1 VPDVQLERMLRIPA
15 DPAAQALGD
24 ILQAIANQE
33 GPWRGFALHITLGDV
48 RLPDVGYVAVPIH
61 LTVRKPAD
69 NPRFFDITFNSANL
83 PSAFPTFNGNIGTE
97 PANLGES
104 KLLLRGGYDLPMQI
118 FGKFLDRALTPN
130 LAARSLENFID
141 EIAAACTARVDAREA
156 EFARYRFYSQN
167 LR

>member
-1 VPDVQLERMLRIPA
+1 VPDIQLERMLRIPA
-15 DPAAQALGD
+15 DPAAEALGN
-24 ILQAIANQE
+24 ILQGIANQE
-33 GPWRGFALHITLGDV
+33 GPWRGFALHITLGDL

-69 NPRFFDITFNSANL
+69 SPRFFDITFNSVNL
-83 PSAFPTFNGNIGTE
+83 STAFPTFNGNIGTE

-118 FGKFLDRALTPN
+118 FGKFLDMALAPN

-156 EFARYRFYSQN
+156 EFARYHFYARN